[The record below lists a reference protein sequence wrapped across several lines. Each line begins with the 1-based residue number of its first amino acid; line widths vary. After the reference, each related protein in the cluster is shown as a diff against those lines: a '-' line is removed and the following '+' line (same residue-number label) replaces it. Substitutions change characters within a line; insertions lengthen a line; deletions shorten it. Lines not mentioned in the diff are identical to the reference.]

1 MYFCAMSAAAL
12 LKPPKWNEG
21 NSGMNGVIAIFNK
34 ELITYFRSPI
44 AYFIVAVFL
53 LGTGYFF
60 IYNVFMTGSA
70 TMDVTLQNMGILL
83 ITVVPAITM
92 RLFSG
97 EYNART
103 MELLMTLPLR
113 PWEIVIGKFLGAVAI
128 FAIMVVATGI
138 NLIPLFLYGNP
149 DTTTILSGYIGFLL
163 LGMACLA
170 IGQFFSA
177 LTQNQI
183 IAALITWPVLLGFWF
198 VGHFQGF
205 QQTGF
210 MRSLSEYLSFAEHYG
225 DFIRGL
231 MRSEAVVFF
240 LAVSAVALI
249 LNTSFLQG
257 RR

>member
-1 MYFCAMSAAAL
+1 
-12 LKPPKWNEG
+12 
-21 NSGMNGVIAIFNK
+21 MNGVIAIFNK

-70 TMDVTLQNMGILL
+70 TMDVTFQNMGILL
-83 ITVVPAITM
+83 VTVVPAITM

-97 EYNART
+97 EYNSRT
-103 MELLMTLPLR
+103 MELLMTLPLKA
-113 PWEIVIGKFLGAVAI
+113 WEIVVGKFLGAAAI
-128 FAIMVVATGI
+128 LLIMIIATGI

-149 DTTTILSGYIGFLL
+149 DATTILSGYVGFML

-198 VGHFQGF
+198 VGHFKGF

-210 MRSLSEYLSFAEHYG
+210 MRSFSDYLSFASHYA

-231 MRSEAVVFF
+231 IRSEAVVFY
-240 LAVSAVALI
+240 LSVGAIALI
-249 LNTSFLQG
+249 LNAAYLQG